1 MQTPAEKYLVKS
13 LAEFLKKDEL
23 KTAVA
28 PRILNI
34 GADKSL
40 SIENQLTAAG
50 SNYICD
56 RVDISDCEVD
66 YFAVDKC
73 WKCSVEEMSPVSSE
87 YYSAAFANY
96 VLEHVLNLS
105 KAAKEIYRILK
116 PGGVF
121 IASISNP
128 TAPEF
133 VLARWTPL
141 WFHKKIR
148 SGESWETH
156 YVYKNIEELINIF
169 KEAGFRAIETRRYSF
184 IEFYLARF
192 PLLNMLGR
200 FYDKVISIL
209 KVKRFMG
216 NACIIFEKN
225 K

>member
-1 MQTPAEKYLVKS
+1 MQTPAEKYLVKR

-23 KTAVA
+23 KRVVA

-40 SIENQLTAAG
+40 SIENQLTASG

-56 RVDISDCEVD
+56 RIDISDCGVD

-87 YYSAAFANY
+87 YYFAAFANY
-96 VLEHVLNLS
+96 VLEHVLVLD
-105 KAAKEIYRILK
+105 KAAREIYRVLK

-121 IASISNP
+121 ITSTSNP

-156 YVYKNIEELINIF
+156 YAYKNIEELINIF
-169 KEAGFRAIETRRYSF
+169 EDAGLRMIEIRRYPF
-184 IEFYLARF
+184 VEGYLARF
-192 PLLNMLGR
+192 FLLNILGK
-200 FYDKVISIL
+200 FYDKIISIL

-216 NACIIFEKN
+216 NACIVFEKN